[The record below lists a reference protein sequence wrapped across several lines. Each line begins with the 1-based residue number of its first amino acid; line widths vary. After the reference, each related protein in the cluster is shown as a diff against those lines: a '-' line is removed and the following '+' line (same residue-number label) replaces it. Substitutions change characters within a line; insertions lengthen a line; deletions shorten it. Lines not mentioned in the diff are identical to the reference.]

1 MKQKTPITIEWL
13 EAHGFEKLT
22 GMMPVGFGERYC
34 YVCKLSVGE
43 SIFIDISTTPDSY
56 GHYSIHMSVKSK
68 NENCSYY
75 KDNVE
80 LSKRTINYEE
90 ENRNCFYVEELLTLL
105 DLTNNS
111 ELKEFFQ

>member
-22 GMMPVGFGERYC
+22 GMKPAGEGERYC
-34 YVCKLSVGE
+34 YVCKLSVSE

-90 ENRNCFYVEELLTLL
+90 EKRNCFYVEELLTLL
-105 DLTNNS
+105 KLTNN
-111 ELKEFFQ
+111 ENLIEFFQ